1 MKNSVLFSLILVV
14 AIVGGAGLVYFE
26 SSLPDNDLMNQNV
39 NSQLLKVDMLDA
51 NINELALRSRANL
64 DANYDMLVRST
75 VAMERTVSDLSN
87 GYFKKEDI
95 GGTLLDTRFDRF
107 KASMEIKLDQVE
119 NFKSSNSVLRNSE
132 RYIPI
137 VGAQLTNLSRANDLP
152 KISDLYKQVV
162 IDMLEFTKQGNSKP
176 VEVVAD
182 LSNQVLATESAMP
195 QESSIKVLEYANH
208 ITTAIDAKEKADQ
221 YLIKILN
228 SAANDQ
234 VGEISNA
241 WNLRQSE
248 NSGSRETLRSYKIG
262 YLLLLLALVGVL
274 IYRLRQSYANL
285 NREAKTKSKE
295 AKAAQDELQVAELQ
309 LVQSEKMALFGR
321 LAAGARHE
329 INAPLGSV
337 SSSLESIRSRFGR
350 LAPVLLNAEAIS
362 KTVADQSRDK
372 NAINRLLKEQI
383 VSFRKASIDN
393 GPQNI
398 TTLLND
404 ASDEL
409 QKIKGVVDSLPSMG
423 GARDEV
429 AEDVG

>member
-195 QESSIKVLEYANH
+195 QESSIKVF
-208 ITTAIDAKEKADQ
+208 
-221 YLIKILN
+221 
-228 SAANDQ
+228 
-234 VGEISNA
+234 NA

-309 LVQSEKMALFGR
+309 LVQSEKMASFGK

-404 ASDEL
+404 ASNEL
-409 QKIKGVVDSLPSMG
+409 QKIKGVVDSLPSIG